1 MIKRFAYFA
10 AALGLAAILAGCGQD
25 SGGTGAPADVLPP
38 GPHVVITIEAAA
50 DAHYQ
55 VLCEV
60 RAYQDAVG
68 NAANRYGIDKSG
80 PFTDT
85 IPSPNAHCHAKLLA
99 GAPPLK
105 FTLTKPGAAPVA
117 AQITTPGD
125 AGEIK
130 FDMW

>member
-1 MIKRFAYFA
+1 MGGPVQ
-10 AALGLAAILAGCGQD
+10 LQCECGPIGRPLSAST
-25 SGGTGAPADVLPP
+25 SG
-38 GPHVVITIEAAA
+38 
-50 DAHYQ
+50 
-55 VLCEV
+55 
-60 RAYQDAVG
+60 R
-68 NAANRYGIDKSG
+68 
-80 PFTDT
+80 FTDT